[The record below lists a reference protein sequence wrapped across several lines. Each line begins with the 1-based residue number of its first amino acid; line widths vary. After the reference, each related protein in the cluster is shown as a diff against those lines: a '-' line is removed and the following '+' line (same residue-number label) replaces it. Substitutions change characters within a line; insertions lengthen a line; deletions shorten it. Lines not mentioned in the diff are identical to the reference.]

1 MRAVLRGV
9 GARRVLAALAGGLA
23 VLILVQSASAAQSTA
38 PMGNG
43 RAGSSDGN
51 AQTSTIVWVAPTLDG
66 SPTFLYYSPHE
77 GDRAVVLPEATP
89 LLLVSGEVEG
99 DGQRWYVVHT
109 PDDDE
114 GYILVS
120 ATTAVAP
127 AADSP

>member
-1 MRAVLRGV
+1 M
-9 GARRVLAALAGGLA
+9 GAALGAIRQVVVVLAGVVALAL
-23 VLILVQSASAAQSTA
+23 LVPGASAAQSTA
-38 PMGNG
+38 PGG
-43 RAGSSDGN
+43 DAQPGSSDGET
-51 AQTSTIVWVAPTLDG
+51 QTSTIVWVAPTLDG

-120 ATTAVAP
+120 ATTPVSPTSDAP
-127 AADSP
+127 